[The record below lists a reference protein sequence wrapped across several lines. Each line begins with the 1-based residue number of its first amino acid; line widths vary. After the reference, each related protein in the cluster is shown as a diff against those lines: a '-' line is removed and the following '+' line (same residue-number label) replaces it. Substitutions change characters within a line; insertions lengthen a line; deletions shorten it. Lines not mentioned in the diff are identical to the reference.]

1 MRPVAERLAREDV
14 TARDR
19 MIQHTS
25 MKPIA
30 EDVVVVVL
38 NNSTDANG
46 PNGEKKVSVENRV
59 EDHKLLESAGAS
71 TRSPRGGPLSEKS
84 LVERAVLKSATKK
97 VFPADALAEK
107 AAVCCAEELVEGH
120 AAAELVVKEVIND
133 SASQPGPRPFMKPYI
148 PRLPLPLAQNLLN
161 LPSAEACPP
170 QAILPAKTQ
179 PKARNG
185 DKGIHCFGYICS
197 IRCSR
202 K

>member
-1 MRPVAERLAREDV
+1 MGQMERKRFLWRTVWRITSFWNQLAH
-14 TARDR
+14 
-19 MIQHTS
+19 QHD
-25 MKPIA
+25 PQ
-30 EDVVVVVL
+30 E
-38 NNSTDANG
+38 
-46 PNGEKKVSVENRV
+46 
-59 EDHKLLESAGAS
+59 
-71 TRSPRGGPLSEKS
+71 
-84 LVERAVLKSATKK
+84 